1 MAYFRPLF
9 IGVDQLLN
17 AIAGGNPDNTISS
30 RIGYYATHGAK
41 NQKRFWKMLEWM
53 TDTTFWPLEGP
64 GHCHIAYH
72 ADAGEDFDAD
82 KIGVGVFM
90 TFLLSLPFLILIAV
104 VLWGGWLLGLVKQ
117 IHLDRAKALSG
128 RLTKTEKMLIS
139 IKEELDE
146 QCESDPLITQVLSE
160 VELALTETRNQLE
173 TCIQNNGTTSS

>member
-30 RIGYYATHGAK
+30 RIGYYATHGVV
-41 NQKRFWKMLEWM
+41 NQKRFWKVLEWM

-90 TFLLSLPFLILIAV
+90 TFLLSLPFLILIAI
-104 VLWGGWLLGLVKQ
+104 VLWGGRLLGLVKQ
-117 IHLDRAKALSG
+117 IHIDRADAIRK
-128 RLTKTEKMLIS
+128 RIVKTEKMLKS
-139 IKEELDE
+139 IIEELEE
-146 QCESDPLITQVLSE
+146 QCENAPNLIN
-160 VELALTETRNQLE
+160 A
-173 TCIQNNGTTSS
+173 INNTISKAQQTKHQIEKCQK

>member
-30 RIGYYATHGAK
+30 RIGYYATHGAE
-41 NQKRFWKMLEWM
+41 NQKRFWKVLEWM

-90 TFLLSLPFLILIAV
+90 TFLLSLPFLILIAI
-104 VLWGGWLLGLVKQ
+104 VLWGGRLLGLVKQ
-117 IHLDRAKALSG
+117 IHIDRADAIRK
-128 RLTKTEKMLIS
+128 RIVKTEKMLNS
-139 IKEELDE
+139 IIEELEE
-146 QCESDPLITQVLSE
+146 QCENAPHLINAINNTISKAQQ
-160 VELALTETRNQLE
+160 TKNQIE
-173 TCIQNNGTTSS
+173 KCAK